1 MTVAATRTLSP
12 ARLPGLLVAAPLLL
26 LLPGVALILALFAY
40 PLLRLVVQS
49 VTDPEPNLDSY
60 RSVLQDPT
68 LWLIIRTT
76 LVVAAECTAL
86 TLLLAYP
93 LGFLLSRMPRRWA
106 NRLLLLVLLPF
117 WTSLLVRMYAWMV
130 LLGSHGVINEAL
142 VGSGL
147 LAHPLPLLYNRFAV
161 LIGMS
166 HYMLPFMVLSL
177 YSTMLSID
185 RSLLEAAGTMGSSLP
200 QTFFRI
206 YLPLSMPG
214 VYAGCLLVFILSMG
228 FYITPALLGSPQDT
242 TIAVYIQQQIELLNW
257 ADGTAMAVVLIAIIG
272 ALFVLYDRLLG
283 FNRLLALGPS

>member
-1 MTVAATRTLSP
+1 MTATRSRP
-12 ARLPGLLVAAPLLL
+12 RPGLLLAPLL
-26 LLPGVALILALFAY
+26 LLPGVALVLALFAY
-40 PLLRLVVQS
+40 PLLRLIVQS
-49 VTDPEPNLDSY
+49 VADPEPNLDSY

-93 LGFLLSRMPRRWA
+93 VSFLLSQVPRRWA

-147 LAHPLPLLYNRFAV
+147 LSHPLPLLYNRFAV

-185 RSLLEAAGTMGSSLP
+185 RSLIEAAGTMGSSVT
-200 QTFFRI
+200 QIFFRV

-242 TIAVYIQQQIELLNW
+242 TIAVYIQQQVELLNW

-272 ALFVLYDRLLG
+272 VLFAVYDRLLG
-283 FNRLLALGPS
+283 FNRLLALGPG